1 VEPPAPL
8 STDVVDP
15 LFAVRQR
22 FEAVVFEPVRPFLDD
37 GVALLQA
44 GFADLVDE
52 DVAVPDEPRSSLEG
66 GG

>member
-22 FEAVVFEPVRPFLDD
+22 FEAVVFEPIRALFDD

-52 DVAVPDEPRSSLEG
+52 DVAVPDEAGLGLEG